1 MEISSNLRGQTN
13 ISTSIL
19 PHNFSITIWKDCTW
33 ILHHHLF
40 QIEEA
45 SAEEE
50 ELLGKSSGGGG
61 GGDLEDGEE
70 GEEGTAIARDEE
82 LLRVLDRMIFY
93 LRMVHSIDFYNHS
106 EYPNEDEM
114 PNRSAFK
121 RAFCSKFPRIEY
133 FLAVPLFRRHA
144 AGLKHDIQAILF
156 MGFF

>member
-1 MEISSNLRGQTN
+1 MNPTTFVRN
-13 ISTSIL
+13 V
-19 PHNFSITIWKDCTW
+19 
-33 ILHHHLF
+33 F

-50 ELLGKSSGGGG
+50 ELLGRNSGG

-114 PNRSAFK
+114 PNRS
-121 RAFCSKFPRIEY
+121 
-133 FLAVPLFRRHA
+133 
-144 AGLKHDIQAILF
+144 
-156 MGFF
+156 GFIIW

>member
-1 MEISSNLRGQTN
+1 MSAL
-13 ISTSIL
+13 
-19 PHNFSITIWKDCTW
+19 
-33 ILHHHLF
+33 

-50 ELLGKSSGGGG
+50 ELLGKNSG

-70 GEEGTAIARDEE
+70 GEEGTAISRDDE

-114 PNRSAFK
+114 PNR
-121 RAFCSKFPRIEY
+121 
-133 FLAVPLFRRHA
+133 
-144 AGLKHDIQAILF
+144 
-156 MGFF
+156 